1 MAMTR
6 LLIALATLVLAACAT
21 VGGRFDTVRITDV
34 YVADFT
40 STAPAACTTADV
52 GLSNDA
58 AHAFFRRAKRMS
70 EKALADNYPL
80 APCKIEGTLRY
91 KGAPCDFEISAAM
104 TGMVRCDAQRWFF
117 ACDDCRDLLGK

>member
-40 STAPAACTTADV
+40 STAPARP
-52 GLSNDA
+52 GWP
-58 AHAFFRRAKRMS
+58 R
-70 EKALADNYPL
+70 
-80 APCKIEGTLRY
+80 
-91 KGAPCDFEISAAM
+91 
-104 TGMVRCDAQRWFF
+104 
-117 ACDDCRDLLGK
+117 